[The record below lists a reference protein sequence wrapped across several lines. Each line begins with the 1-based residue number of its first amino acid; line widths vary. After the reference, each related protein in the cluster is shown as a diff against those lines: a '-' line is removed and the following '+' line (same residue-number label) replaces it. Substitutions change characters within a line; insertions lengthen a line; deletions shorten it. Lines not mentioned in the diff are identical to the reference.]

1 LRSPSSVFGGKNSKE
16 KTGPSLVAMISSIRK
31 VEQQ

>member
-16 KTGPSLVAMISSIRK
+16 KDGCSLVRRSSIRIADG
-31 VEQQ
+31 V